1 MICKG
6 KVVEGRDIIFMFT
19 FPPTTGTAIHPLAPS
34 PVMHLLNLESS
45 SAFASQVRRSV
56 GEEEAGSKRGED
68 GLG

>member
-6 KVVEGRDIIFMFT
+6 KEGRDIIFMFT
-19 FPPTTGTAIHPLAPS
+19 FPPINSTAIHRLAPS

-45 SAFASQVRRSV
+45 SAFVSQVRRSV
-56 GEEEAGSKRGED
+56 GEEKAGSKREED